1 MTKRLTEAEVQANLP
16 ELLESLKE
24 NYDEI
29 IVTRNNIAVARITP
43 TAKTTGTDTISTEPS
58 VISPLPNRGRG
69 MDKGKFVIPEDA
81 FAPMTAEELAEWGM
95 D

>member
-43 TAKTTGTDTISTEPS
+43 PEQDTNTEILLEKASREP
-58 VISPLPNRGRG
+58 GRE
-69 MDKGKFVIPEDA
+69 KGRFTIPDDA
-81 FAPMTAEELAEWGM
+81 FDPMTEEELAEWGY
-95 D
+95 